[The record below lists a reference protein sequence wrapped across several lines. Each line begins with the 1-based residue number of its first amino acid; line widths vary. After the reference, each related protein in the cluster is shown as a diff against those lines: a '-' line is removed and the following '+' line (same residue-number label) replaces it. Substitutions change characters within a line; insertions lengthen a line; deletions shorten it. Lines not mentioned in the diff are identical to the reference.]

1 MDLVD
6 VRIQTRERVER
17 AARLHTRNAR
27 NHVQSLPSDVAL
39 LEQAAAGQD
48 QVFDAL
54 VTAEGDLNGVL
65 SGDVGA
71 QTGRRQEIESL
82 EEAGRVILR
91 ARDRHPAGAVAGDAV
106 GLREAVERQAQQI
119 RGKCCQRDV
128 LGVVVED
135 LVVDLVGEQQKLM
148 LACQIDQLLQKPP
161 SSTPHPWGCSG

>member
-1 MDLVD
+1 M
-6 VRIQTRERVER
+6 
-17 AARLHTRNAR
+17 ACC
-27 NHVQSLPSDVAL
+27 P
-39 LEQAAAGQD
+39 
-48 QVFDAL
+48 
-54 VTAEGDLNGVL
+54 
-65 SGDVGA
+65 GDVGA

-148 LACQIDQLLQKPP
+148 LACQIDQLLQNLHRVHRTRGGVVRVDDEESLGLVGDLGFDIGDIGIPVV
-161 SSTPHPWGCSG
+161 GLVAEIVDGRASGQARHRSPQGG